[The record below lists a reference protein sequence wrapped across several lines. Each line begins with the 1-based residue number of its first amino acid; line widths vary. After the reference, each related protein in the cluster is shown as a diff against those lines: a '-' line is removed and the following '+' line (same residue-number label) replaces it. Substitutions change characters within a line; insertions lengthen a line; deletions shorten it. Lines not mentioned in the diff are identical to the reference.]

1 MNKSELIEALSKK
14 RNIPVREAKDI
25 VNTILDTMTEAL
37 VNGEHIEIR
46 DFGSFSIKQYGSYTG
61 MKPRTGEKI
70 KVKSKK
76 LPVFRV
82 GRGLKEAVDAGR
94 SK

>member
-1 MNKSELIEALSKK
+1 MNKTDLVEALSKEL
-14 RNIPVREAKDI
+14 NLPVREAKGI
-25 VNTILDTMTEAL
+25 VNTILDTMTDTL

-46 DFGSFSIKQYGSYTG
+46 GFGSFSVKKYGSYTG
-61 MKPRTGEKI
+61 RKPETGEKI
-70 KVKSKK
+70 KVKAKK

-82 GRGLKEAVDAGR
+82 GKDLREAVDAGR